1 MDRVRARVPKEVRTY
16 RLESEDVAYRSKA
29 NCQTRESENW
39 SASEA
44 VNMKSRTGERQKQV
58 VREGERAAVD
68 LLRVALRE
76 YRTGN
81 KAKVRV
87 ARPER

>member
-1 MDRVRARVPKEVRTY
+1 MH

-58 VREGERAAVD
+58 V
-68 LLRVALRE
+68 
-76 YRTGN
+76 
-81 KAKVRV
+81 
-87 ARPER
+87 

>member
-1 MDRVRARVPKEVRTY
+1 MDRVRARVPKEVQTR
-16 RLESEDVAYRSKA
+16 RLESEDVAYRLKA

-44 VNMKSRTGERQKQV
+44 VNMKSRTGEQRKQV
-58 VREGERAAVD
+58 VREGERVAAD

-81 KAKVRV
+81 EAEVRV
-87 ARPER
+87 TRPER